1 MDKSFLYTVNP
12 RKVITGLSG
21 VNAIRTSKS
30 LFLTKEDVKICLQKA
45 SVYRRFAQEGIN
57 ERVTIGNIDRVHR
70 EHYIS
75 EEDWNKELDK
85 SMSEGHGVVNAPVL
99 DEKEE
104 SKQEEEQ
111 QNDNSTDV
119 VSDDEEEIINV
130 EENPVE
136 EIPSDE
142 IVEENKNDNV
152 DEKEVQTE
160 ATYEEKQSDETTLET
175 TKNNNA
181 KQFNYGK
188 KEKQNFSKK

>member
-119 VSDDEEEIINV
+119 VSDDEEIINV

-160 ATYEEKQSDETTLET
+160 PTYEEKQSDETTLET